1 MKNIINHWY
10 DVSVFLAGLTA
21 LLAVFLPLGTV
32 QKYLLAAI
40 VIMLLHFFEEFGFP
54 GGFPLM
60 GMQALMHSDETDSTK
75 WDCNNLSSMFG
86 NWGFLLLLYVLPLL
100 LPDVRFL
107 TLSAML
113 FLFMEVL
120 MHLVFFPL
128 RLKTFYNAGQVTAVL
143 GLGVIGCHYFLTAFD
158 ARAFAWYDWPLA
170 VVWFVA
176 VFLFSF
182 RSKLYWG
189 LGRKA
194 GYALTEQTAY
204 GTRGFNRK

>member
-1 MKNIINHWY
+1 MKKIINHWY
-10 DVSVFLAGLTA
+10 DVSVYLAGMTA
-21 LLAVFLPLGTV
+21 LIVVFLPFDTT
-32 QKYLLAAI
+32 QKNLLASI
-40 VIMLLHFFEEFGFP
+40 VIMFLHFFEEFGFP

-60 GMQALMHSDETDSTK
+60 GMKALMNSDETDSTK

-100 LPDVRFL
+100 LPNVRFL

-120 MHLVFFPL
+120 MHLVFFPI
-128 RLKTFYNAGQVTAVL
+128 RLKTFYNAGQITAVL
-143 GLGVIGCHYFLTAFD
+143 GLGVIGCLYFLTAFD
-158 ARAFAWYDWPLA
+158 AQLFVWYDYILA
-170 VVWFVA
+170 VVWFIV

-182 RSKLYWG
+182 RSKLYWN
-189 LGRKA
+189 LGKKE

-204 GTRGFNRK
+204 GTKGFNRK

>member
-1 MKNIINHWY
+1 MKKIINHWY
-10 DVSVFLAGLTA
+10 DISVYLAGMTA
-21 LLAVFLPLGTV
+21 LIVVFLPLDTI
-32 QKYLLAAI
+32 QKYLLVSI
-40 VIMLLHFFEEFGFP
+40 VVMFLHFFEEFGFP

-60 GMQALMHSDETDSTK
+60 GMKVLMNSDEMDSTK

-86 NWGFLLLLYVLPLL
+86 NWGFLLLLYILPLL

-120 MHLVFFPL
+120 MHLVFFPI
-128 RLKTFYNAGQVTAVL
+128 RLKTFYNAGQITAVL
-143 GLGVIGCHYFLTAFD
+143 GLGAIGCLYFLTAFD
-158 ARAFAWYDWPLA
+158 AQLFVWYDYVLA
-170 VVWFVA
+170 VVWFIA

-182 RSKLYWG
+182 RSKLYWN
-189 LGRKA
+189 LGKKE

-204 GTRGFNRK
+204 GTKGFNRK